1 MRSDLKP
8 VFIGHICG
16 MGRMHANQV
25 QHIAVTPALGGANT
39 LLPSWFYIN
48 INRAFPFQ
56 IPWISLNLWDCVN
69 ATEISFLTFD
79 QHQIR
84 DLSLFFIYFYFFFWW
99 ESDGFFS
106 IIISDVVYSMLKLQ
120 KISRGMR
127 EVTECLWISHGV
139 WTQQVWRVCQ
149 LIC

>member
-25 QHIAVTPALGGANT
+25 QHIAVTPALGGANM
-39 LLPSWFYIN
+39 LLPSWSYIN

-56 IPWISLNLWDCVN
+56 ILWISLNLWDCVN
-69 ATEISFLTFD
+69 AIEISFLTFD

-84 DLSLFFIYFYFFFWW
+84 DLSLFFLSLFIYFLVRIRWVSLNHNLRCSVLNAKITENLKGDERSYW
-99 ESDGFFS
+99 
-106 IIISDVVYSMLKLQ
+106 ML
-120 KISRGMR
+120 MN
-127 EVTECLWISHGV
+127 
-139 WTQQVWRVCQ
+139 
-149 LIC
+149 